1 MERTTFAAKTQSRVV
16 KDHKNAANDWRGRGN
31 ALRRLLTNSFD
42 AIVVINNERPIM
54 TDNAAAGALSSVGPR
69 FSGAEWQM
77 RDSWTGGETG
87 SSSGVAIGQIIDR
100 DRNDRLDPRAF
111 GGATNLN
118 FSAQAL
124 DAFAH
129 PSQSNSR
136 GTTELESR

>member
-1 MERTTFAAKTQSRVV
+1 
-16 KDHKNAANDWRGRGN
+16 
-31 ALRRLLTNSFD
+31 
-42 AIVVINNERPIM
+42 
-54 TDNAAAGALSSVGPR
+54 
-69 FSGAEWQM
+69 M

-100 DRNDRLDPRAF
+100 DRNDRFDPRAF